1 MKPRQEGG
9 RRHHG
14 IAVAIRRFRHTI
26 SRTVIPAIRRTAAAW
41 LWMTLTMCIIASSC
55 GSPRRYTIGV
65 AQCSEDSWRAKL
77 NEELRTATY
86 LYDNVD
92 IRVVSADDND
102 TVQRAQIDRFVDDG
116 VDLLIVSPNSMSSIS
131 EAVDRAYDSGIP
143 VILLDR
149 KTGSGKYT
157 AFIGA
162 DNVEIGRSIGEF
174 VATRLEGRGTVV
186 EIQGL
191 DGSSPAVERH
201 RGFTD
206 VLGRYPDISIIA
218 SPSGN
223 WLQESGNEAMD
234 AVMRK
239 DTDRQI
245 DCVFGHNDR
254 MAVGAYETMKG
265 YGADVGGMLF
275 AGVDAL
281 PGADGGIAR
290 VQDGTLTVS
299 CIYPTGG
306 DKVMELAM
314 NILEG
319 RPYNKEN
326 TLRAALVTR
335 DNAGV
340 MLMQTEEMA
349 RQNEYLDTLHGK
361 IDTYLAQYNHQKVYL
376 LLSVI
381 IVILLIIFFIMA
393 YRAMLMRRRMAEEA
407 ANAKLVFFT
416 NMSHEFRTPLTLIA
430 DPVEQMLGDDNLT
443 PRQRDR
449 LEIVGRNARVLL
461 RLIGEI
467 LDFRKLQNGKMELM
481 VTRFRL
487 SEQARMWTD
496 CFRPVA
502 ESKGIELCCRT
513 ADGIEV
519 VTDMYKVERIC
530 YNLLSNAI
538 KHTRRGGTV
547 TLTVTSDDSLGM
559 VALSVSDTGEGI
571 PRDKQQNIFDRF
583 FMVNGSA
590 ADGTGIGLAL
600 VKAFAEMM
608 GGRVTVESEPGH
620 GATFTVLLPAEIE
633 EEKGEKDRSEER
645 NENNESDCKNGN
657 DGRYG
662 STDMPPSGSAP
673 ADPQAQSSDPQA
685 QSSAPAESSDNRPQ
699 ILIVDDSDDIRT
711 YISSLLS
718 DRYAIISAADGHE
731 GLHMAVERVPDLI
744 VSDVMMPVMDGL
756 EMCRRVKGETATSH
770 IPVLMLTARTLE
782 EQRAEG
788 YDCGADAYI
797 TKPFSGKVLLSRV
810 ENLLESRRRLRELF
824 AGAYGRHGNAESN
837 RSNWNDE
844 SNEKNRTADSNDI
857 FDNPPAD
864 GCCSCAAPALNAA
877 DSRFMTRLRDFIAA
891 NISDSDLNVETISA
905 EMSLSRVQLYR
916 KVKAM
921 TGATPVELI
930 RLTRLRRAEELLR
943 EGSKTVSEVAY
954 EVGFSSPSYF
964 IKCYKDHFGHTP
976 NGRQAIK

>member
-1 MKPRQEGG
+1 MKPRPEGG
-9 RRHHG
+9 RWRHG
-14 IAVAIRRFRHTI
+14 MAVAGQLFGHIM
-26 SRTVIPAIRRTAAAW
+26 SRTAAAG
-41 LWMTLTMCIIASSC
+41 LWMMFTMCLIVSSC

-102 TVQRAQIDRFVDDG
+102 TVQRAQIDSFIDDG
-116 VDLLIVSPNSMSSIS
+116 VDLLIVSPNSMTSIS

-149 KTGSGKYT
+149 KTDSGKYT

-174 VATRLEGRGTVV
+174 VATRLGGRGTVV

-206 VLGRYPDISIIA
+206 VLSRYPDIHIIA

-223 WLQESGNEAMD
+223 WLQESGSEAMD

-239 DTDRQI
+239 DTDCQI

-265 YGADVGGMLF
+265 YGADVDGMLF

-281 PGADGGIAR
+281 PSADGGIAR

-340 MLMQTEEMA
+340 MLMQAEEMA
-349 RQNEYLDTLHGK
+349 RQNEYLDTLHAK

-376 LLSVI
+376 LLFVI

-449 LEIVGRNARVLL
+449 LEIVSRNARVLL

-487 SEQARMWTD
+487 SEQARVWAD

-547 TLTVTSDDSLGM
+547 TLTVTADDSLGM

-633 EEKGEKDRSEER
+633 EKKGEKDRRDGS
-645 NENNESDCKNGN
+645 NESDGKNGKDEK
-657 DGRYG
+657 DGN
-662 STDMPPSGSAP
+662 TDMPPSDSDSAAT
-673 ADPQAQSSDPQA
+673 ADPQSLSSTT
-685 QSSAPAESSDNRPQ
+685 AESSDNRPQ
-699 ILIVDDSDDIRT
+699 ILVVDDSDDIRT

-718 DRYAIISAADGHE
+718 DRYAIISAADGSE
-731 GLHMAVERVPDLI
+731 GLRIAVERVPDLI

-797 TKPFSGKVLLSRV
+797 TKPFSGKVLISRV

-824 AGAYGRHGNAESN
+824 AGVYGRKGKDGKNGSD
-837 RSNWNDE
+837 RNDE
-844 SNEKNRTADSNDI
+844 KNGSNENIETVGNNDI

-864 GCCSCAAPALNAA
+864 GCCSGATPALNAA

-930 RLTRLRRAEELLR
+930 RLTRLSRAEELLH
-943 EGSKTVSEVAY
+943 EGDKTVSEVAY

-964 IKCYKDHFGHTP
+964 IKCYKEHFGHTP
-976 NGRQAIK
+976 NDR

>member
-9 RRHHG
+9 RRHRG
-14 IAVAIRRFRHTI
+14 MAVAIRRFGHAMDQMI
-26 SRTVIPAIRRTAAAW
+26 IPAMRRTAAAW
-41 LWMTLTMCIIASSC
+41 LWMTLAMCLIASSC

-102 TVQRAQIDRFVDDG
+102 TVQRAQIDRFVDEG

-174 VATRLEGRGTVV
+174 VATRLGGRGTVV

-206 VLGRYPDISIIA
+206 ALGRYPDIHVVA

-223 WLQESGNEAMD
+223 WLQKSGSEAMD
-234 AVMRK
+234 AVMRQ

-265 YGADVGGMLF
+265 RGADVGGMLF

-407 ANAKLVFFT
+407 ANTKLVFFT

-449 LEIVGRNARVLL
+449 LEIVSRNARVLL

-467 LDFRKLQNGKMELM
+467 LDFRKLQNGKMKLM

-487 SEQARMWTD
+487 SEQARVWTD

-633 EEKGEKDRSEER
+633 EKKEKNDGRDES
-645 NENNESDCKNGN
+645 NEKNGN
-657 DGRYG
+657 DGKKG
-662 STDMPPSGSAP
+662 NDESDSGAATPSSGSAP
-673 ADPQAQSSDPQA
+673 AATADPQALT
-685 QSSAPAESSDNRPQ
+685 SATAESSDNRPQ

-718 DRYAIISAADGHE
+718 DRYAIISAADGSE
-731 GLHMAVERVPDLI
+731 GLRMAIENVPDLI
-744 VSDVMMPVMDGL
+744 VSDVMMPVMDRL

-797 TKPFSGKVLLSRV
+797 TKPFSGKVLISRV
-810 ENLLESRRRLRELF
+810 ENLLESRRRLRKLF
-824 AGAYGRHGNAESN
+824 AGVYGRKGN
-837 RSNWNDE
+837 D
-844 SNEKNRTADSNDI
+844 EKNRRHENNGSNENNGTADSNDI

-864 GCCSCAAPALNAA
+864 GCCSGAAPALNAA
-877 DSRFMTRLRDFIAA
+877 DSRFMTRLSDFIAA

-930 RLTRLRRAEELLR
+930 RLTRLSRAEELLH
-943 EGSKTVSEVAY
+943 EGGKTVSEVAY

-976 NGRQAIK
+976 NGRQATK

>member
-1 MKPRQEGG
+1 MKPRPEE
-9 RRHHG
+9 RRRLRG
-14 IAVAIRRFRHTI
+14 M
-26 SRTVIPAIRRTAAAW
+26 AAAA
-41 LWMTLTMCIIASSC
+41 LWMMLTMCLIAASC
-55 GSPRRYTIGV
+55 GSPHRYTIGV

-86 LYDNVD
+86 LYGNVD

-102 TVQRAQIDRFVDDG
+102 TLQRAQIDRFIDEG
-116 VDLLIVSPNSMSSIS
+116 VDLLIVSPNQMNSIS

-174 VATRLEGRGTVV
+174 VATRLGGRGTVV

-191 DGSSPAVERH
+191 EGSSPAVERH

-206 VLGRYPDISIIA
+206 VLGRYPDIHIIA

-223 WLQESGNEAMD
+223 WLQDSGDEVMD
-234 AVMRK
+234 MVMRQ

-290 VQDGTLTVS
+290 VHDGTLTVS

-340 MLMQTEEMA
+340 MLMQAEEMA

-376 LLSVI
+376 LLSII
-381 IVILLIIFFIMA
+381 IVILLIFFFTMA

-430 DPVEQMLGDDNLT
+430 DPVEQMLDDDNLT
-443 PRQRDR
+443 PRQRGR
-449 LEIVGRNARVLL
+449 LEIVSRNARVLL

-467 LDFRKLQNGKMELM
+467 LDFRKLQNGKMTLM
-481 VTRFRL
+481 ATRFRL
-487 SEQARMWTD
+487 SEQARVWTD
-496 CFRPVA
+496 SFRPVA

-530 YNLLSNAI
+530 YNLLGNAI

-547 TLTVTSDDSLGM
+547 TLTVTAADTRGM

-583 FMVNGSA
+583 FMVNSSA

-633 EEKGEKDRSEER
+633 AG
-645 NENNESDCKNGN
+645 ESDGRNGSDGSDERDGSDGSDGN
-657 DGRYG
+657 DGNDG
-662 STDMPPSGSAP
+662 GA
-673 ADPQAQSSDPQA
+673 APQAQT
-685 QSSAPAESSDNRPQ
+685 SAPAESSDNRPQ
-699 ILIVDDSDDIRT
+699 VLVVDDSDDIRT
-711 YISSLLS
+711 YISSLLG
-718 DRYAIISAADGHE
+718 DRYAVISAADGSE
-731 GLHMAVERVPDLI
+731 GLRMAVERVPDLI

-756 EMCRRVKGETATSH
+756 EMCRRVKSETATSH

-797 TKPFSGKVLLSRV
+797 TKPFSGKVLVSRV

-824 AGAYGRHGNAESN
+824 AGIYGSDGKNGNDGRNGSYGKN
-837 RSNWNDE
+837 GNDGSDE
-844 SNEKNRTADSNDI
+844 SNYI

-864 GCCSCAAPALNAA
+864 GCCSGAAPVANAA

-891 NISDSDLNVETISA
+891 NIADSDLNVETISA
-905 EMSLSRVQLYR
+905 EMGLSRVQLYR

-930 RLTRLRRAEELLR
+930 RLTRLRRAEELLL
-943 EGSKTVSEVAY
+943 EGGKTVSEVAY
-954 EVGFSSPSYF
+954 GVGFSSPSYF

-976 NGRQAIK
+976 NDR

>member
-1 MKPRQEGG
+1 MKPRPEGG
-9 RRHHG
+9 RRRHG
-14 IAVAIRRFRHTI
+14 MAAAGQLFGHIM
-26 SRTVIPAIRRTAAAW
+26 SRIFMSTIRRTTAAG
-41 LWMTLTMCIIASSC
+41 LWTIFTMCLIASSC

-102 TVQRAQIDRFVDDG
+102 TVQRAQIDRFIDDG
-116 VDLLIVSPNSMSSIS
+116 VDLLIVSPNQMNSIS

-174 VATRLEGRGTVV
+174 VATRLGGRGTVV

-206 VLGRYPDISIIA
+206 ALGRYPDIHIIA

-223 WLQESGNEAMD
+223 WLQESGSEAMD

-254 MAVGAYETMKG
+254 MAVGAYETMKS
-265 YGADVGGMLF
+265 YGADIGGMLF

-340 MLMQTEEMA
+340 MLMQAEEMA

-376 LLSVI
+376 LLFVI
-381 IVILLIIFFIMA
+381 IVILLIIFFIMV
-393 YRAMLMRRRMAEEA
+393 YRAMLMRRRMTEEA

-443 PRQRDR
+443 QRQRGR
-449 LEIVGRNARVLL
+449 LEIVSRNARVLL

-487 SEQARMWTD
+487 SEQARVWTD
-496 CFRPVA
+496 SFRPVA

-547 TLTVTSDDSLGM
+547 TLTVTSDDSLDM

-633 EEKGEKDRSEER
+633 EKKEKNDGRDES
-645 NENNESDCKNGN
+645 NEKNGN
-657 DGRYG
+657 DGKKG
-662 STDMPPSGSAP
+662 NDESDSGAATPSSGSAP
-673 ADPQAQSSDPQA
+673 AATADPQALT
-685 QSSAPAESSDNRPQ
+685 SATAESSDNRPQ
-699 ILIVDDSDDIRT
+699 LLIVDDSDDIRT

-718 DRYAIISAADGHE
+718 DRYAIISAADGSE
-731 GLHMAVERVPDLI
+731 GLRMAVERVPDLI

-756 EMCRRVKGETATSH
+756 EMCRRVKSETATSH

-797 TKPFSGKVLLSRV
+797 TKPFSGKVLISRV

-824 AGAYGRHGNAESN
+824 AGVYGRKGN
-837 RSNWNDE
+837 D
-844 SNEKNRTADSNDI
+844 EKNRRHENNGSNENNGTADSNDI

-864 GCCSCAAPALNAA
+864 GCCSGAAPALNAA

>member
-1 MKPRQEGG
+1 MKPRPEGG
-9 RRHHG
+9 RRRHG
-14 IAVAIRRFRHTI
+14 MTVAGQLFGHIMRRIFI
-26 SRTVIPAIRRTAAAW
+26 STMRRTAAAG
-41 LWMTLTMCIIASSC
+41 LWTIFTMCLIVSSC

-102 TVQRAQIDRFVDDG
+102 TVQRAQIDSFIDEG
-116 VDLLIVSPNSMSSIS
+116 VDLLIVSPNSMTSIS

-174 VATRLEGRGTVV
+174 VATQLDGRGTVV

-206 VLGRYPDISIIA
+206 ALGRYPDIHIIA

-265 YGADVGGMLF
+265 YGADVDGMLF

-290 VQDGTLTVS
+290 VHDGTLTVS

-314 NILEG
+314 NILED

-340 MLMQTEEMA
+340 MLMQAEEMA

-376 LLSVI
+376 LLFVI
-381 IVILLIIFFIMA
+381 IVILLIIFFIMV
-393 YRAMLMRRRMAEEA
+393 YRAMLMRRRMTEEA

-449 LEIVGRNARVLL
+449 LEIVSRNARVLL

-487 SEQARMWTD
+487 SEQARVWTD
-496 CFRPVA
+496 SFRPVA

-583 FMVNGSA
+583 FMVSGSA

-620 GATFTVLLPAEIE
+620 GTTFTVLLPAEIE
-633 EEKGEKDRSEER
+633 EKKGEKDRSGKR
-645 NENNESDCKNGN
+645 NENNESDGKNGN
-657 DGRYG
+657 DESDSGA
-662 STDMPPSGSAP
+662 TTPPSGSDSDSDSATT
-673 ADPQAQSSDPQA
+673 ADPQAQT
-685 QSSAPAESSDNRPQ
+685 SATAESSDNRPQ

-718 DRYAIISAADGHE
+718 DRYSIISAADGSE
-731 GLHMAVERVPDLI
+731 GLRIAVERVPDLI

-797 TKPFSGKVLLSRV
+797 TKPFSGKVLISRV

-824 AGAYGRHGNAESN
+824 AGVYGRKGKDGKNGSDRNDE
-837 RSNWNDE
+837 NDE
-844 SNEKNRTADSNDI
+844 SNGNIGTAGSNDI

-864 GCCSCAAPALNAA
+864 GCCSGAAPALNAA

-905 EMSLSRVQLYR
+905 EMNLSRVQLYR

-930 RLTRLRRAEELLR
+930 RLSRLSRAEELLS
-943 EGSKTVSEVAY
+943 EGGKTVSEVAY

-964 IKCYKDHFGHTP
+964 IKCYKDQFGHTP
-976 NGRQAIK
+976 NDR

>member
-1 MKPRQEGG
+1 MKPRPKGG
-9 RRHHG
+9 RRRHG
-14 IAVAIRRFRHTI
+14 M
-26 SRTVIPAIRRTAAAW
+26 AAAG
-41 LWMTLTMCIIASSC
+41 LWTIFTMCLIVSSC

-102 TVQRAQIDRFVDDG
+102 TVQRAQIDRFIDDG
-116 VDLLIVSPNSMSSIS
+116 VDLLIVSPNQMNSIS

-174 VATRLEGRGTVV
+174 VATRLGGRGTVV

-206 VLGRYPDISIIA
+206 VLGRYPDIHIIA

-223 WLQESGNEAMD
+223 WLQESGCEAMD

-254 MAVGAYETMKG
+254 MAVGAYETMKS
-265 YGADVGGMLF
+265 YGADIGGMLF

-340 MLMQTEEMA
+340 MLMQAEEMA

-376 LLSVI
+376 LLSII

-487 SEQARMWTD
+487 SEQARVWTD

-633 EEKGEKDRSEER
+633 EKKEKNDGRDES
-645 NENNESDCKNGN
+645 NEKNGN
-657 DGRYG
+657 DKSDSGAATP
-662 STDMPPSGSAP
+662 SSGSAP
-673 ADPQAQSSDPQA
+673 AATADPQALT
-685 QSSAPAESSDNRPQ
+685 SATAESSDNRPQ

-718 DRYAIISAADGHE
+718 DRYAIISAADGSE
-731 GLHMAVERVPDLI
+731 GLRMAIENVPDLI

-756 EMCRRVKGETATSH
+756 EMCRHVKGETATSH

-797 TKPFSGKVLLSRV
+797 TKPFSGKVLISRV
-810 ENLLESRRRLRELF
+810 ENLLESRRRLRKLF
-824 AGAYGRHGNAESN
+824 AGVYGRKGN
-837 RSNWNDE
+837 D
-844 SNEKNRTADSNDI
+844 EKNRRHENNGSNENNGTADSNDI

-864 GCCSCAAPALNAA
+864 GCCSGAAPALNAA

-930 RLTRLRRAEELLR
+930 RLTRLSRAEELLR

-976 NGRQAIK
+976 NGRQATK

>member
-9 RRHHG
+9 RRRHG
-14 IAVAIRRFRHTI
+14 MAVAGQLFGHIM
-26 SRTVIPAIRRTAAAW
+26 SRTAAAG
-41 LWMTLTMCIIASSC
+41 LWMMFTMCLIVSSC

-102 TVQRAQIDRFVDDG
+102 TVQRAQIDSFIDDG
-116 VDLLIVSPNSMSSIS
+116 VDLLIVSPNSMTSIS

-149 KTGSGKYT
+149 KTDSGKYT

-174 VATRLEGRGTVV
+174 VATRLGGRGTVV

-206 VLGRYPDISIIA
+206 VLSRYPDIHIIA

-223 WLQESGNEAMD
+223 WLQDSGSETMD

-265 YGADVGGMLF
+265 YGADVDGTLF

-340 MLMQTEEMA
+340 MLMQAEEMA
-349 RQNEYLDTLHGK
+349 RQNEYLDTLHAK

-449 LEIVGRNARVLL
+449 LEIVSRNARVLL

-487 SEQARMWTD
+487 SEQARVWAD

-583 FMVNGSA
+583 FMVNSSA

-633 EEKGEKDRSEER
+633 DKKGENDRRYGS
-645 NENNESDCKNGN
+645 NESDGKNEKDGN
-657 DGRYG
+657 DGSDG
-662 STDMPPSGSAP
+662 DSATPSSGSDSAAT
-673 ADPQAQSSDPQA
+673 ADPQSLTSTT
-685 QSSAPAESSDNRPQ
+685 AESSDNRP
-699 ILIVDDSDDIRT
+699 LVLVVDDSDDIRT

-718 DRYAIISAADGHE
+718 DRYAIISAADGSE
-731 GLHMAVERVPDLI
+731 GLRMAVERVPDLI

-797 TKPFSGKVLLSRV
+797 TKPFSGKVLISRV

-824 AGAYGRHGNAESN
+824 AGVY
-837 RSNWNDE
+837 NDE
-844 SNEKNRTADSNDI
+844 KNRRHENNGSNEKNRIADSNDI

-864 GCCSCAAPALNAA
+864 GCCSGAAPTLNAA

-930 RLTRLRRAEELLR
+930 RLSRLSRAEELLR
-943 EGSKTVSEVAY
+943 EGGKTVSEVAY

-964 IKCYKDHFGHTP
+964 IKCYKEHFGHTP
-976 NGRQAIK
+976 NDR

>member
-1 MKPRQEGG
+1 MKPRPEGG
-9 RRHHG
+9 RRRHG
-14 IAVAIRRFRHTI
+14 MTVAGLWTI
-26 SRTVIPAIRRTAAAW
+26 F
-41 LWMTLTMCIIASSC
+41 TMCLIVSSC

-102 TVQRAQIDRFVDDG
+102 TVQRAQIDSFIDEG
-116 VDLLIVSPNSMSSIS
+116 VDLLIVSPNSMTSIS

-174 VATRLEGRGTVV
+174 VATQLDGRGTVV

-191 DGSSPAVERH
+191 EGSSPAMERH

-206 VLGRYPDISIIA
+206 ALRRYPDIHVIA

-223 WLQESGNEAMD
+223 WLQDSGSEAMD

-340 MLMQTEEMA
+340 MLMQAEEMA

-376 LLSVI
+376 LLSII
-381 IVILLIIFFIMA
+381 IVILLIIFFIMV

-449 LEIVGRNARVLL
+449 LEIVSRNARVLL

-487 SEQARMWTD
+487 SEQARVWTD

-538 KHTRRGGTV
+538 KHTSRGGTV
-547 TLTVTSDDSLGM
+547 TLTVTSDDSLDM

-590 ADGTGIGLAL
+590 TDGTGIGLAL

-633 EEKGEKDRSEER
+633 EKKEKNDGRD
-645 NENNESDCKNGN
+645 ESNGKNGN
-657 DGRYG
+657 DGKKG
-662 STDMPPSGSAP
+662 NDESDSGAATPSSGSAP
-673 ADPQAQSSDPQA
+673 AATADPQALT
-685 QSSAPAESSDNRPQ
+685 SATAESSDNRPQ

-718 DRYAIISAADGHE
+718 DRYAIISAADGSE
-731 GLHMAVERVPDLI
+731 GLRMAVERVPDLI

-797 TKPFSGKVLLSRV
+797 TKPFSGKVLISRV

-824 AGAYGRHGNAESN
+824 AGVYGRKGN
-837 RSNWNDE
+837 D
-844 SNEKNRTADSNDI
+844 EKNRRHENNGSNENNGTADSNDI

-864 GCCSCAAPALNAA
+864 GCCSGAAPALNAA

-930 RLTRLRRAEELLR
+930 RLSRLSRAEELLS
-943 EGSKTVSEVAY
+943 EGGYTVSEVAY

>member
-1 MKPRQEGG
+1 MKPRPEGG
-9 RRHHG
+9 RRRHG
-14 IAVAIRRFRHTI
+14 M
-26 SRTVIPAIRRTAAAW
+26 AAAGQLFGHIMSLIFMSTMRRMAAAG
-41 LWMTLTMCIIASSC
+41 LWTIFTMCLIASSC
-55 GSPRRYTIGV
+55 GSPRRYIIGV

-102 TVQRAQIDRFVDDG
+102 TVQRAQIDRFIDDG
-116 VDLLIVSPNSMSSIS
+116 VDLLIVSPNSMTSIS

-174 VATRLEGRGTVV
+174 VATQLDGRGTVV

-201 RGFTD
+201 CGFTD
-206 VLGRYPDISIIA
+206 VLSRYPDIHIIA

-340 MLMQTEEMA
+340 MLMQAEEMA

-381 IVILLIIFFIMA
+381 IVILLIIFFIMV

-443 PRQRDR
+443 QRQRGR
-449 LEIVGRNARVLL
+449 LEIVSRNARVLL

-467 LDFRKLQNGKMELM
+467 LDFRKLQNGKLELM

-487 SEQARMWTD
+487 SEQARVWTD

-583 FMVNGSA
+583 FMVNSSA

-633 EEKGEKDRSEER
+633 EKKEKNDGRDES
-645 NENNESDCKNGN
+645 NEKNGN
-657 DGRYG
+657 DGKNG
-662 STDMPPSGSAP
+662 NDESDSGAATPSSGSAP
-673 ADPQAQSSDPQA
+673 AATADPQSLT
-685 QSSAPAESSDNRPQ
+685 SAPDGSSDNRPQ
-699 ILIVDDSDDIRT
+699 ILVVDDSDDIRT

-718 DRYAIISAADGHE
+718 DRYSIVSAADGSE
-731 GLHMAVERVPDLI
+731 GLRIAVERVPDLI

-797 TKPFSGKVLLSRV
+797 TKPFSGKVLISRV

-824 AGAYGRHGNAESN
+824 AGVYGRKGKDGKNGSD
-837 RSNWNDE
+837 RNDE
-844 SNEKNRTADSNDI
+844 SNGNIETADSNDI

-864 GCCSCAAPALNAA
+864 GCCSGAAPALNAA

-905 EMSLSRVQLYR
+905 EMNLSRVQLYR

-930 RLTRLRRAEELLR
+930 RLSRLHRAEELLR
-943 EGSKTVSEVAY
+943 ESGKTVSEVAY

-964 IKCYKDHFGHTP
+964 IKCYKEHFGHTP
-976 NGRQAIK
+976 NDR

>member
-1 MKPRQEGG
+1 MKPRPEGG
-9 RRHHG
+9 RRRHG
-14 IAVAIRRFRHTI
+14 MTVAGQLFGHIMRRM
-26 SRTVIPAIRRTAAAW
+26 AAAG
-41 LWMTLTMCIIASSC
+41 LWTIFTMCLIVSSC

-102 TVQRAQIDRFVDDG
+102 TVQRAQIDSFIDEG
-116 VDLLIVSPNSMSSIS
+116 VDLLIVSPNSMTSIS

-174 VATRLEGRGTVV
+174 VATQLDGRGIVV

-206 VLGRYPDISIIA
+206 ALGRYPDIHIIA

-223 WLQESGNEAMD
+223 WLQDSGSEAMD

-290 VQDGTLTVS
+290 VHDGTLTVS

-314 NILEG
+314 NILED

-340 MLMQTEEMA
+340 MLMQAEEMA
-349 RQNEYLDTLHGK
+349 RQNEYLDTLHAK

-376 LLSVI
+376 LLSII
-381 IVILLIIFFIMA
+381 IVILLIIFFIMV

-449 LEIVGRNARVLL
+449 LEIVSRNARVLL

-487 SEQARMWTD
+487 SEQARVWTD

-547 TLTVTSDDSLGM
+547 TLTLTSDDSLGM

-583 FMVNGSA
+583 FMVNSSA

-633 EEKGEKDRSEER
+633 EKKEKNDGRDES
-645 NENNESDCKNGN
+645 NEKNGN
-657 DGRYG
+657 DGKNG
-662 STDMPPSGSAP
+662 NDESDSGAATPSSGSAP
-673 ADPQAQSSDPQA
+673 AATADPQALT
-685 QSSAPAESSDNRPQ
+685 SATAESSDNRPQ

-718 DRYAIISAADGHE
+718 DRYSIVSAADGSE
-731 GLHMAVERVPDLI
+731 GLRIAVERVPDLI

-797 TKPFSGKVLLSRV
+797 TKPFSGKVLISRV

-824 AGAYGRHGNAESN
+824 AGVYGRKGKDGKNGSD
-837 RSNWNDE
+837 RNDE
-844 SNEKNRTADSNDI
+844 SNGNIGTADSNDI

-864 GCCSCAAPALNAA
+864 GCCSGAAPALNAA

-905 EMSLSRVQLYR
+905 EMNLSRVQLYR

-930 RLTRLRRAEELLR
+930 RLSRLHRAEELLR
-943 EGSKTVSEVAY
+943 ESGKTVSEVAY

-976 NGRQAIK
+976 NDR

>member
-1 MKPRQEGG
+1 MKPRPEVRR
-9 RRHHG
+9 RRHRM
-14 IAVAIRRFRHTI
+14 AVAGLLMML
-26 SRTVIPAIRRTAAAW
+26 AIC
-41 LWMTLTMCIIASSC
+41 LIVSSC

-102 TVQRAQIDRFVDDG
+102 TVQQAQIDRFINEG
-116 VDLLIVSPNSMSSIS
+116 VDLLIVSPNQMNSIS

-174 VATRLEGRGTVV
+174 VATQLDGRGTVV

-191 DGSSPAVERH
+191 DGSSPAMERH

-206 VLGRYPDISIIA
+206 VLGRYPDIHIIA

-223 WLQESGNEAMD
+223 WLQDSGSEAMD

-239 DTDRQI
+239 DTDLQI

-254 MAVGAYETMKG
+254 MAAGAYETMKS

-290 VQDGTLTVS
+290 VHNGTLTVS
-299 CIYPTGG
+299 CIYPTSG

-340 MLMQTEEMA
+340 MLMQAEEIA

-376 LLSVI
+376 LLFVI
-381 IVILLIIFFIMA
+381 IIILLIIFFIMV

-443 PRQRDR
+443 PRQRGR
-449 LEIVGRNARVLL
+449 LEIVSRNANVLL

-487 SEQARMWTD
+487 SEQARVWTD

-519 VTDMYKVERIC
+519 ATDMYKVERIC

-538 KHTRRGGTV
+538 KHTSRGGTV
-547 TLTVTSDDSLGM
+547 TLTVTADDTGGM

-583 FMVNGSA
+583 FMVNSGA

-633 EEKGEKDRSEER
+633 EKKGEERKENDGKNVDNER
-645 NENNESDCKNGN
+645 NESDGKKGN
-657 DGRYG
+657 DVNNG
-662 STDMPPSGSAP
+662 SNGDADTPTSGSAP
-673 ADPQAQSSDPQA
+673 AATADPQAQT
-685 QSSAPAESSDNRPQ
+685 SAPAVASDNRPQ
-699 ILIVDDSDDIRT
+699 VLIVDDSDDIRT

-718 DRYAIISAADGHE
+718 DRYAITSAADGSE
-731 GLHMAVERVPDLI
+731 GLRMAMENVPDLI

-797 TKPFSGKVLLSRV
+797 TKPFSGKVLISRV
-810 ENLLESRRRLRELF
+810 ENLLESRRRLRKLF
-824 AGAYGRHGNAESN
+824 SGVYGRHGNDEN
-837 RSNWNDE
+837 NGNEWNDE
-844 SNEKNRTADSNDI
+844 SNEKNRTAGSNDI

-864 GCCSCAAPALNAA
+864 GCCSGAAPALNAA
-877 DSRFMTRLRDFIAA
+877 DSRFMTRLLGFIAA

-905 EMSLSRVQLYR
+905 EMNLSRVQLYR

-921 TGATPVELI
+921 TGATPVELVRQS
-930 RLTRLRRAEELLR
+930 RLSRAEELLL
-943 EGSKTVSEVAY
+943 EGGKTVSEVAY

-976 NGRQAIK
+976 NDR

>member
-1 MKPRQEGG
+1 MKPRPEGG
-9 RRHHG
+9 RWRHG
-14 IAVAIRRFRHTI
+14 MAVAGQLFGHIM
-26 SRTVIPAIRRTAAAW
+26 SRTAAAG
-41 LWMTLTMCIIASSC
+41 LWMMFTMCLIVSSC

-102 TVQRAQIDRFVDDG
+102 TVQRAQIDSFIDDG
-116 VDLLIVSPNSMSSIS
+116 VDLLIVSPNSMTSIS

-149 KTGSGKYT
+149 KTDSGKYT

-174 VATRLEGRGTVV
+174 VATRLGGRGTVV

-206 VLGRYPDISIIA
+206 VLSRYPDIHIIA

-223 WLQESGNEAMD
+223 WLQESGSEAMD

-239 DTDRQI
+239 DTDCQI

-265 YGADVGGMLF
+265 YGADVDGMLF

-281 PGADGGIAR
+281 PSADGGIAR

-340 MLMQTEEMA
+340 MLMQAEEMA
-349 RQNEYLDTLHGK
+349 RQNEYLDTLHAK

-376 LLSVI
+376 LLFVI

-449 LEIVGRNARVLL
+449 LEIVSRNARVLL

-487 SEQARMWTD
+487 SEQARVWAD

-547 TLTVTSDDSLGM
+547 TLTVTADDSLGM

-583 FMVNGSA
+583 FMVNSRA

-633 EEKGEKDRSEER
+633 DKKGENDRRDGS
-645 NENNESDCKNGN
+645 NESDGK
-657 DGRYG
+657 DGKDEKDG
-662 STDMPPSGSAP
+662 SDGGAATPPSGSDSATTD
-673 ADPQAQSSDPQA
+673 DPQTLT
-685 QSSAPAESSDNRPQ
+685 SATDGSSDNQPQ
-699 ILIVDDSDDIRT
+699 VLVVDDSDDIRT

-718 DRYAIISAADGHE
+718 DKYAIISAADGSE
-731 GLHMAVERVPDLI
+731 GLRMAIDNVPDLI

-797 TKPFSGKVLLSRV
+797 TKPFSGKVLISRV
-810 ENLLESRRRLRELF
+810 ENLLESRRRLRKLF
-824 AGAYGRHGNAESN
+824 AGVYGRKGNDEKNGSYG
-837 RSNWNDE
+837 NDE
-844 SNEKNRTADSNDI
+844 SNGNNGTADSNDI

-864 GCCSCAAPALNAA
+864 GCCSGAAPTLNAA

-930 RLTRLRRAEELLR
+930 RLSRLRRAEELLR
-943 EGSKTVSEVAY
+943 EGGKTVSEVAY

-964 IKCYKDHFGHTP
+964 IKCYKEHFGHTP
-976 NGRQAIK
+976 NDR

>member
-1 MKPRQEGG
+1 MKPRPEERC
-9 RRHHG
+9 RRRG
-14 IAVAIRRFRHTI
+14 M
-26 SRTVIPAIRRTAAAW
+26 TAAGQLFGHIMHQMTAAG
-41 LWMTLTMCIIASSC
+41 LWMMLAMCLIAASC
-55 GSPRRYTIGV
+55 GSPHRYTIGV

-86 LYDNVD
+86 LYGNVD

-102 TVQRAQIDRFVDDG
+102 TLQRAQIDRFIDDG
-116 VDLLIVSPNSMSSIS
+116 VDLLIVSPNQMNSIS

-174 VATRLEGRGTVV
+174 VATRLGGRGTVV

-191 DGSSPAVERH
+191 EGSSPAVERH

-206 VLGRYPDISIIA
+206 VLGRYPDIHIIA

-223 WLQESGNEAMD
+223 WLQDSGDEAMD
-234 AVMRK
+234 EVMRQ

-254 MAVGAYETMKG
+254 MAVGAYEIMKG

-290 VQDGTLTVS
+290 VHDGTLTVS

-340 MLMQTEEMA
+340 MLMQAEEMA

-376 LLSVI
+376 LLSII
-381 IVILLIIFFIMA
+381 IVILLIFFFIMA

-430 DPVEQMLGDDNLT
+430 DPVEQMLDDDNLT
-443 PRQRDR
+443 PRQRGR
-449 LEIVGRNARVLL
+449 LEIVSRNARVLL

-467 LDFRKLQNGKMELM
+467 LDFRKLQNGKMTLM
-481 VTRFRL
+481 ATRFRL
-487 SEQARMWTD
+487 SEQARVWTD
-496 CFRPVA
+496 SFRPVA

-519 VTDMYKVERIC
+519 LTDMYKVERIC
-530 YNLLSNAI
+530 YNLLGNAI

-547 TLTVTSDDSLGM
+547 TLTVTAADTRGM

-583 FMVNGSA
+583 FMVNSSA

-633 EEKGEKDRSEER
+633 AGERDGRNGRNGSDER
-645 NENNESDCKNGN
+645 DGKNGRDGN
-657 DGRYG
+657 DGKNG
-662 STDMPPSGSAP
+662 SCGSA
-673 ADPQAQSSDPQA
+673 AAAAPQA
-685 QSSAPAESSDNRPQ
+685 QSSATAESSDNRPQ
-699 ILIVDDSDDIRT
+699 VLVVDDSDDIRT
-711 YISSLLS
+711 YISSLLGN
-718 DRYAIISAADGHE
+718 RYAIISAADGSE
-731 GLHMAVERVPDLI
+731 GLRMAVERVPDLI

-797 TKPFSGKVLLSRV
+797 TKPFSGKVLVSRV

-824 AGAYGRHGNAESN
+824 AGIYGSDGSDGRNGSDGKNGDDGSDGN
-837 RSNWNDE
+837 DG
-844 SNEKNRTADSNDI
+844 SNDI

-864 GCCSCAAPALNAA
+864 GCCSGAAPVANAA
-877 DSRFMTRLRDFIAA
+877 DSRFITRLHDFIAA
-891 NISDSDLNVETISA
+891 NIADSDLNVETISA
-905 EMSLSRVQLYR
+905 EMGLSRVQLYR

-921 TGATPVELI
+921 TGATPVELV
-930 RLTRLRRAEELLR
+930 RLTRLRRAEELLL
-943 EGSKTVSEVAY
+943 EGGRTVSEVAY
-954 EVGFSSPSYF
+954 GVGFSSPSYF

-976 NGRQAIK
+976 NDR

>member
-1 MKPRQEGG
+1 MKPRPEGG
-9 RRHHG
+9 RRRHG
-14 IAVAIRRFRHTI
+14 M
-26 SRTVIPAIRRTAAAW
+26 AAAG
-41 LWMTLTMCIIASSC
+41 LWTIFTMCLIVSSC

-102 TVQRAQIDRFVDDG
+102 TVQRAQIDRFIDDG
-116 VDLLIVSPNSMSSIS
+116 VDLLIVSPNQMNSIS

-174 VATRLEGRGTVV
+174 VATRLGGRGTVV

-206 VLGRYPDISIIA
+206 ALGRYPDIHIVA

-223 WLQESGNEAMD
+223 WLQDSGSEVMD

-340 MLMQTEEMA
+340 MLMQAEDMA
-349 RQNEYLDTLHGK
+349 RQNEYLDTLHAK

-467 LDFRKLQNGKMELM
+467 LDFRKLQNGKMKLM
-481 VTRFRL
+481 ITRFRL
-487 SEQARMWTD
+487 SEQARVWTD

-633 EEKGEKDRSEER
+633 EKKEKKNDGRDESNEKNGYDG
-645 NENNESDCKNGN
+645 KNGN
-657 DGRYG
+657 DESDSGA
-662 STDMPPSGSAP
+662 TTPPSGSDSDSDSAAT
-673 ADPQAQSSDPQA
+673 ADPQVLSSTT
-685 QSSAPAESSDNRPQ
+685 AESSDNRP
-699 ILIVDDSDDIRT
+699 LVLVVDDSDDIRT

-718 DRYAIISAADGHE
+718 DRYAIISAADGSE
-731 GLHMAVERVPDLI
+731 GLRMAIENVPDLI

-797 TKPFSGKVLLSRV
+797 TKPFSGKVLISRV

-824 AGAYGRHGNAESN
+824 AGVYGRKGN
-837 RSNWNDE
+837 D
-844 SNEKNRTADSNDI
+844 EKNRRHENNGSNENNGTADSNDI

-864 GCCSCAAPALNAA
+864 GCCSGAAPALNAA
-877 DSRFMTRLRDFIAA
+877 DSRFMIRLRDFIAA

-976 NGRQAIK
+976 NGRQATK

>member
-1 MKPRQEGG
+1 MKPRPEGG
-9 RRHHG
+9 RRRHG
-14 IAVAIRRFRHTI
+14 MTVAGQLFGHIMSLIFMSTMRRM
-26 SRTVIPAIRRTAAAW
+26 AAAG
-41 LWMTLTMCIIASSC
+41 LWTIFTMCLIASSC
-55 GSPRRYTIGV
+55 GSPRRYIIGV

-102 TVQRAQIDRFVDDG
+102 TVQRAQIDNFIDDG
-116 VDLLIVSPNSMSSIS
+116 VDLLIVSPNSMTSIS

-174 VATRLEGRGTVV
+174 VATQLDGRGTVV
-186 EIQGL
+186 EVQGL

-206 VLGRYPDISIIA
+206 VLGRYPDIHIIA

-223 WLQESGNEAMD
+223 WLQESGSEAMD

-281 PGADGGIAR
+281 PGTDGGIAR
-290 VQDGTLTVS
+290 VHDGTLTVS

-340 MLMQTEEMA
+340 MLMQAEEMA

-376 LLSVI
+376 LLFVI
-381 IVILLIIFFIMA
+381 IVILLIIFFIMV

-443 PRQRDR
+443 QRQRGR
-449 LEIVGRNARVLL
+449 LEIVSRNARVLL

-487 SEQARMWTD
+487 SEQARVWTD

-583 FMVNGSA
+583 FMVNSSA

-633 EEKGEKDRSEER
+633 EKKEKNDGRDES
-645 NENNESDCKNGN
+645 NESDGKNGN
-657 DGRYG
+657 DESDSGA
-662 STDMPPSGSAP
+662 TTPPSGSDSDSDSDTT
-673 ADPQAQSSDPQA
+673 ADPQAQT
-685 QSSAPAESSDNRPQ
+685 SATAESSDNRPQ

-718 DRYAIISAADGHE
+718 DRYAIISAADGSE
-731 GLHMAVERVPDLI
+731 GLRMAIENVPDLI

-797 TKPFSGKVLLSRV
+797 TKPFSGKVLISRV

-824 AGAYGRHGNAESN
+824 AGVYGRKGNDGKN
-837 RSNWNDE
+837 G
-844 SNEKNRTADSNDI
+844 SNENIETVGNNDI

-864 GCCSCAAPALNAA
+864 GCCSGAAPALNAA

-905 EMSLSRVQLYR
+905 EMNLSRVQLYR

-930 RLTRLRRAEELLR
+930 RLTRLSRAEDLLH
-943 EGSKTVSEVAY
+943 EGGKTVSEVAY

-964 IKCYKDHFGHTP
+964 IKCYKDQFGHTP
-976 NGRQAIK
+976 NDR

>member
-1 MKPRQEGG
+1 
-9 RRHHG
+9 
-14 IAVAIRRFRHTI
+14 
-26 SRTVIPAIRRTAAAW
+26 
-41 LWMTLTMCIIASSC
+41 
-55 GSPRRYTIGV
+55 
-65 AQCSEDSWRAKL
+65 
-77 NEELRTATY
+77 
-86 LYDNVD
+86 
-92 IRVVSADDND
+92 
-102 TVQRAQIDRFVDDG
+102 
-116 VDLLIVSPNSMSSIS
+116 
-131 EAVDRAYDSGIP
+131 
-143 VILLDR
+143 
-149 KTGSGKYT
+149 
-157 AFIGA
+157 
-162 DNVEIGRSIGEF
+162 
-174 VATRLEGRGTVV
+174 
-186 EIQGL
+186 
-191 DGSSPAVERH
+191 
-201 RGFTD
+201 
-206 VLGRYPDISIIA
+206 
-218 SPSGN
+218 
-223 WLQESGNEAMD
+223 
-234 AVMRK
+234 
-239 DTDRQI
+239 
-245 DCVFGHNDR
+245 
-254 MAVGAYETMKG
+254 MAEGAYETMES
-265 YGADVGGMLF
+265 YGADLGGILF

-299 CIYPTGG
+299 CIYPTSG

-314 NILEG
+314 NILED

-340 MLMQTEEMA
+340 MLMQAEEIA

-376 LLSVI
+376 LLFVI
-381 IVILLIIFFIMA
+381 IVILLIIFFIMV

-443 PRQRDR
+443 PRQRGR
-449 LEIVGRNARVLL
+449 LEIVSRNANVLL

-487 SEQARMWTD
+487 SEQARVWTD

-538 KHTRRGGTV
+538 KHTPRGGTV
-547 TLTVTSDDSLGM
+547 TLTVTADDTRGM
-559 VALSVSDTGEGI
+559 IALSVSDTGEGI

-583 FMVNGSA
+583 FMVNSSA

-620 GATFTVLLPAEIE
+620 GATFTVLLPAGT
-633 EEKGEKDRSEER
+633 EEKKGEERKADDGKNEDKER
-645 NENNESDCKNGN
+645 NESDG
-657 DGRYG
+657 D
-662 STDMPPSGSAP
+662 TDTPTSG
-673 ADPQAQSSDPQA
+673 ADPAATAAPQTLSSDT
-685 QSSAPAESSDNRPQ
+685 AESSDNRPQ
-699 ILIVDDSDDIRT
+699 VLIVDDSDDIRT

-718 DRYAIISAADGHE
+718 DRYAIISAADGSE
-731 GLHMAVERVPDLI
+731 GLRMAVENVPDLI

-797 TKPFSGKVLLSRV
+797 TKPFSGKVLISRI

-824 AGAYGRHGNAESN
+824 AGVYEGYGNDRKNGSDGN
-837 RSNWNDE
+837 DG
-844 SNEKNRTADSNDI
+844 SNEKKTTAVSNDI

-864 GCCSCAAPALNAA
+864 GCCSGAAPALNAA
-877 DSRFMTRLRDFIAA
+877 DSRFMTRLLDFISA

-905 EMSLSRVQLYR
+905 EMNLSRVQLYR

-930 RLTRLRRAEELLR
+930 RQSRLSRAEELLL
-943 EGSKTVSEVAY
+943 EGGRTVSEVAY

-976 NGRQAIK
+976 NDR

>member
-9 RRHHG
+9 RRRHG
-14 IAVAIRRFRHTI
+14 MAVAGQLFGHIM
-26 SRTVIPAIRRTAAAW
+26 SRTAAAG
-41 LWMTLTMCIIASSC
+41 LWMMFTMCLIVSSC

-102 TVQRAQIDRFVDDG
+102 TVQRAQIDSFIDDG
-116 VDLLIVSPNSMSSIS
+116 VDLLIVSPNSMTSIS

-149 KTGSGKYT
+149 KTDSGKYT

-174 VATRLEGRGTVV
+174 VATRLGGRGTVV

-206 VLGRYPDISIIA
+206 VLSRYPDIHIIA

-223 WLQESGNEAMD
+223 WLQDSGSETMD

-265 YGADVGGMLF
+265 YGADVDGTLF

-340 MLMQTEEMA
+340 MLMQAEEMA
-349 RQNEYLDTLHGK
+349 RQNEYLDTLHAK

-449 LEIVGRNARVLL
+449 LEIVSRNARVLL

-487 SEQARMWTD
+487 SEQARVWAD

-583 FMVNGSA
+583 FMVNSSA

-633 EEKGEKDRSEER
+633 DKKGENDRRDGS
-645 NENNESDCKNGN
+645 NESDGKNGKNGKNGN
-657 DGRYG
+657 DGSDG
-662 STDMPPSGSAP
+662 DSATPSSGSDSAAT
-673 ADPQAQSSDPQA
+673 ADPQSLTSTT
-685 QSSAPAESSDNRPQ
+685 AESSDNRP
-699 ILIVDDSDDIRT
+699 LVLVVDDSDDIRT

-718 DRYAIISAADGHE
+718 DRYAIISAADGSE
-731 GLHMAVERVPDLI
+731 GLRMAVERVPDLI

-797 TKPFSGKVLLSRV
+797 TKPFSGKVLISRV

-824 AGAYGRHGNAESN
+824 AGVY
-837 RSNWNDE
+837 NDE
-844 SNEKNRTADSNDI
+844 KNRRHENNGSNEKNRIADSNDI

-864 GCCSCAAPALNAA
+864 GCCSGAAPTLNAA

-930 RLTRLRRAEELLR
+930 RLSRLSRAEELLR
-943 EGSKTVSEVAY
+943 EGGKTVSEVAY

-964 IKCYKDHFGHTP
+964 IKCYKEHFGHTP
-976 NGRQAIK
+976 NDR

>member
-1 MKPRQEGG
+1 MKPRPEGG
-9 RRHHG
+9 RRRHG
-14 IAVAIRRFRHTI
+14 M
-26 SRTVIPAIRRTAAAW
+26 AAAGQ
-41 LWMTLTMCIIASSC
+41 LSGHIMRRMAAAGFWMIFTMCLIVSSC

-102 TVQRAQIDRFVDDG
+102 TVQRAQIDRFIDDG
-116 VDLLIVSPNSMSSIS
+116 VDLLIVSPNQMNSIS

-174 VATRLEGRGTVV
+174 VATRLGGRGTVV

-206 VLGRYPDISIIA
+206 ALGRYPDIHIIA

-223 WLQESGNEAMD
+223 WLQESGSEAMD

-340 MLMQTEEMA
+340 MLMQAEEMA

-381 IVILLIIFFIMA
+381 IVILLIIFFFMA

-487 SEQARMWTD
+487 SEQARVWTD

-633 EEKGEKDRSEER
+633 EKKEKNDGRDES
-645 NENNESDCKNGN
+645 NEKNGN
-657 DGRYG
+657 DGKKGNYESDSG
-662 STDMPPSGSAP
+662 AATPSSGSAP
-673 ADPQAQSSDPQA
+673 AATADPQALT
-685 QSSAPAESSDNRPQ
+685 SATAESSDNRPQ

-718 DRYAIISAADGHE
+718 DRYAIISAADGSE
-731 GLHMAVERVPDLI
+731 GLRMAIENVPDLI

-756 EMCRRVKGETATSH
+756 EMCRRVKGETGTSH

-797 TKPFSGKVLLSRV
+797 TKPFSGKVLISRV
-810 ENLLESRRRLRELF
+810 ENLLESRRRLRKLF
-824 AGAYGRHGNAESN
+824 AGVYGRKGN
-837 RSNWNDE
+837 D
-844 SNEKNRTADSNDI
+844 EKNRRHENNGSNENNGTADSNNI

-864 GCCSCAAPALNAA
+864 GCCSCAAPALNAT

>member
-1 MKPRQEGG
+1 MKPRPEGG
-9 RRHHG
+9 RRRHG
-14 IAVAIRRFRHTI
+14 MAVAGQLFGHIM
-26 SRTVIPAIRRTAAAW
+26 SRTAAAG
-41 LWMTLTMCIIASSC
+41 LWMMFTMCLIVSSC

-102 TVQRAQIDRFVDDG
+102 TVQRAQIDSFIDEG
-116 VDLLIVSPNSMSSIS
+116 VDLLIVSPNSMTSIS

-174 VATRLEGRGTVV
+174 VATQLDGRGTVV

-206 VLGRYPDISIIA
+206 ALGRYPDIHIIA

-223 WLQESGNEAMD
+223 WLQDSGSEAMD

-281 PGADGGIAR
+281 PGTDGGIAR

-340 MLMQTEEMA
+340 MLMQAEEMA

-376 LLSVI
+376 LLSII
-381 IVILLIIFFIMA
+381 IVILLIIFFIMV

-443 PRQRDR
+443 PRQRGR
-449 LEIVGRNARVLL
+449 LEIVSRNARVLL

-487 SEQARMWTD
+487 SEQARVWTD

-583 FMVNGSA
+583 FMVNSSA
-590 ADGTGIGLAL
+590 TDGTGIGLAL

-633 EEKGEKDRSEER
+633 EKKEKNDGRDES
-645 NENNESDCKNGN
+645 NEKNGN
-657 DGRYG
+657 DGKNG
-662 STDMPPSGSAP
+662 NDESDSGAATPSSGSDSDSDSDST
-673 ADPQAQSSDPQA
+673 ADPQAQT
-685 QSSAPAESSDNRPQ
+685 SATAESSDNRPQ

-718 DRYAIISAADGHE
+718 DRYAIISAADGSE
-731 GLHMAVERVPDLI
+731 GLRMAIENVPDLI

-797 TKPFSGKVLLSRV
+797 TKPFSGKVLISRV

-824 AGAYGRHGNAESN
+824 AGVYGRKGKDGKNGSD
-837 RSNWNDE
+837 RNDE
-844 SNEKNRTADSNDI
+844 SNGNIGTADSNDI

-864 GCCSCAAPALNAA
+864 GCCSGAAPALNAA

-905 EMSLSRVQLYR
+905 EMNLSRVQLYR

-930 RLTRLRRAEELLR
+930 RLTRLSRAEELLR
-943 EGSKTVSEVAY
+943 EGGRTVSEVAY

-964 IKCYKDHFGHTP
+964 IKCYKDQFGHTP
-976 NGRQAIK
+976 NDR

>member
-9 RRHHG
+9 RRPHG
-14 IAVAIRRFRHTI
+14 MKATGRRFRHTM
-26 SRTVIPAIRRTAAAW
+26 RRTAAAG
-41 LWMTLTMCIIASSC
+41 LWMMFTMCLIVSSC

-102 TVQRAQIDRFVDDG
+102 TVQRAQIDSFIDDG
-116 VDLLIVSPNSMSSIS
+116 VDLLIVSPNSMTSIS

-174 VATRLEGRGTVV
+174 VATQLDGRGIVV

-206 VLGRYPDISIIA
+206 VLGRYPDIHIIA

-340 MLMQTEEMA
+340 MLMQAEEMA

-381 IVILLIIFFIMA
+381 IVILLIIFFIMV

-443 PRQRDR
+443 QRQRGR
-449 LEIVGRNARVLL
+449 LEIVSRNARVLL

-467 LDFRKLQNGKMELM
+467 LDFRKLQNGKLELM

-487 SEQARMWTD
+487 SEQARVWTD

-583 FMVNGSA
+583 FMVNSSA

-633 EEKGEKDRSEER
+633 EKKEKNDGRD
-645 NENNESDCKNGN
+645 ESNGKNGN
-657 DGRYG
+657 DGKKG
-662 STDMPPSGSAP
+662 NDESDSGAATPSSGSAP
-673 ADPQAQSSDPQA
+673 AATADPQALT
-685 QSSAPAESSDNRPQ
+685 SATAESSDNRPQ

-718 DRYAIISAADGHE
+718 DRYAIISAADGSE
-731 GLHMAVERVPDLI
+731 GLRMAVEHVPDLI

-797 TKPFSGKVLLSRV
+797 TKPFSGKVLISRV

-824 AGAYGRHGNAESN
+824 AGVYGRKGNDEKNGSDGNNESN
-837 RSNWNDE
+837 GNIG
-844 SNEKNRTADSNDI
+844 TVGSNDI

-864 GCCSCAAPALNAA
+864 GCCSGAAPALNAA

-930 RLTRLRRAEELLR
+930 RLSRLRRAEELLR

>member
-1 MKPRQEGG
+1 MKPRPEGG
-9 RRHHG
+9 RRRHG
-14 IAVAIRRFRHTI
+14 M
-26 SRTVIPAIRRTAAAW
+26 AAAGQLFGHIMSRIFMSTMRRMAAAG
-41 LWMTLTMCIIASSC
+41 LWTIFTMCLIASSC

-102 TVQRAQIDRFVDDG
+102 TLQRAQIDNFIDEG
-116 VDLLIVSPNSMSSIS
+116 VDLLIVSPNSMTSIS

-162 DNVEIGRSIGEF
+162 DNLEIGRSIGEF
-174 VATRLEGRGTVV
+174 VATRLGGRGTVV

-206 VLGRYPDISIIA
+206 ALERYPDIHIIA

-223 WLQESGNEAMD
+223 WLQESGSEAMD
-234 AVMRK
+234 AVKRK

-340 MLMQTEEMA
+340 MLMQAEEMA

-381 IVILLIIFFIMA
+381 IVILLIIFFIMV

-443 PRQRDR
+443 PRQRSR
-449 LEIVGRNARVLL
+449 LEIVSRNARVLL

-487 SEQARMWTD
+487 SEQARVWTD

-633 EEKGEKDRSEER
+633 EKKEKNDGRDES
-645 NENNESDCKNGN
+645 NEKNGN
-657 DGRYG
+657 DGKKGNYESDSG
-662 STDMPPSGSAP
+662 AATPSSGSAP
-673 ADPQAQSSDPQA
+673 AATADPQALT
-685 QSSAPAESSDNRPQ
+685 SATAESSDNRPQ

-718 DRYAIISAADGHE
+718 DRYAIISAADGSE
-731 GLHMAVERVPDLI
+731 GLSMAVERVPDLI

-756 EMCRRVKGETATSH
+756 EMCRRVKSETATSH

-797 TKPFSGKVLLSRV
+797 TKPFSGKVLISRV
-810 ENLLESRRRLRELF
+810 ENLLESRRRLRKLF
-824 AGAYGRHGNAESN
+824 AGVYGRKGN
-837 RSNWNDE
+837 D
-844 SNEKNRTADSNDI
+844 EKNRRHENNGSNENNGTADSNNI

-864 GCCSCAAPALNAA
+864 GCCSCAAPALNAT

>member
-1 MKPRQEGG
+1 MKPRPEGG
-9 RRHHG
+9 RRRHG
-14 IAVAIRRFRHTI
+14 M
-26 SRTVIPAIRRTAAAW
+26 AAAG
-41 LWMTLTMCIIASSC
+41 LWTIFTMCLIVSSC

-102 TVQRAQIDRFVDDG
+102 TVQRAQIDRFIDDG
-116 VDLLIVSPNSMSSIS
+116 VDLLIVSPNQMNSIS

-174 VATRLEGRGTVV
+174 VATRLGGRGTVV

-206 VLGRYPDISIIA
+206 ALGRYPDIHIVA

-223 WLQESGNEAMD
+223 WLQDSGSEVMD

-340 MLMQTEEMA
+340 MLMQAEEMA
-349 RQNEYLDTLHGK
+349 RQNEYLDTLHAK

-467 LDFRKLQNGKMELM
+467 LDFRKLQNGKMKLM
-481 VTRFRL
+481 ITRFRL
-487 SEQARMWTD
+487 SEQARVWTD

-633 EEKGEKDRSEER
+633 EKKEK
-645 NENNESDCKNGN
+645 KNGN
-657 DGRYG
+657 DESDSGA
-662 STDMPPSGSAP
+662 TTPPSGSDSDSDSAAT
-673 ADPQAQSSDPQA
+673 ADPQVLSSTT
-685 QSSAPAESSDNRPQ
+685 AESSDNRP
-699 ILIVDDSDDIRT
+699 LVLVVDDSDDIRT

-718 DRYAIISAADGHE
+718 DRYAIISAADGSE
-731 GLHMAVERVPDLI
+731 GLRMAIENVPDLI

-797 TKPFSGKVLLSRV
+797 TKPFSGKVLISRV

-824 AGAYGRHGNAESN
+824 AGVYGRKGN
-837 RSNWNDE
+837 D
-844 SNEKNRTADSNDI
+844 EKNRRHEN
-857 FDNPPAD
+857 
-864 GCCSCAAPALNAA
+864 
-877 DSRFMTRLRDFIAA
+877 
-891 NISDSDLNVETISA
+891 
-905 EMSLSRVQLYR
+905 
-916 KVKAM
+916 
-921 TGATPVELI
+921 
-930 RLTRLRRAEELLR
+930 
-943 EGSKTVSEVAY
+943 
-954 EVGFSSPSYF
+954 
-964 IKCYKDHFGHTP
+964 
-976 NGRQAIK
+976 NG

>member
-1 MKPRQEGG
+1 MKPRPEGG
-9 RRHHG
+9 RRRHG
-14 IAVAIRRFRHTI
+14 M
-26 SRTVIPAIRRTAAAW
+26 AAAGQLFGHIMRQMAAAGIW
-41 LWMTLTMCIIASSC
+41 TIFTMCLIVSSC

-102 TVQRAQIDRFVDDG
+102 TVQRAQIDSFIDDG
-116 VDLLIVSPNSMSSIS
+116 VDLLIVSPNSMTSIS

-174 VATRLEGRGTVV
+174 VATRLGGRGTVV

-206 VLGRYPDISIIA
+206 ALGRYPDIHIIA

-223 WLQESGNEAMD
+223 WLQDSGSEAMD

-265 YGADVGGMLF
+265 YGADVDGMLF

-290 VQDGTLTVS
+290 VHDGTLTVS

-340 MLMQTEEMA
+340 MLMQAEEMA
-349 RQNEYLDTLHGK
+349 RQNEYLDTLHAK

-449 LEIVGRNARVLL
+449 LEIVSRNARVLL

-487 SEQARMWTD
+487 SEQARVWTD

-547 TLTVTSDDSLGM
+547 TLTVTADDSLGM

-633 EEKGEKDRSEER
+633 EKKGKKDRSDGR
-645 NENNESDCKNGN
+645 NESNENDVKNGN
-657 DGRYG
+657 DG
-662 STDMPPSGSAP
+662 STDADATPSSDAASAAT
-673 ADPQAQSSDPQA
+673 ADPQV
-685 QSSAPAESSDNRPQ
+685 QSSATDGSSDNRPQ
-699 ILIVDDSDDIRT
+699 VLIVDDSDDIRT

-718 DRYAIISAADGHE
+718 DRYAIISAADGSE
-731 GLHMAVERVPDLI
+731 GLRMAVEHVPDLI

-797 TKPFSGKVLLSRV
+797 TKPFSGKVLISRV

-824 AGAYGRHGNAESN
+824 AGVYGRKGKDGKNGSD
-837 RSNWNDE
+837 RNDE
-844 SNEKNRTADSNDI
+844 KNGSNENIETVGNNDI

-864 GCCSCAAPALNAA
+864 GCCSGAAPALNAA

-930 RLTRLRRAEELLR
+930 RLTRLSRAEELLH
-943 EGSKTVSEVAY
+943 EGGKTVSEVAY

-976 NGRQAIK
+976 NGRQATK

>member
-1 MKPRQEGG
+1 MKPRPEG
-9 RRHHG
+9 RLRHG
-14 IAVAIRRFRHTI
+14 IA
-26 SRTVIPAIRRTAAAW
+26 AAG
-41 LWMTLTMCIIASSC
+41 LWMMLTMCLIVSSC

-102 TVQRAQIDRFVDDG
+102 TVQQAQIDRFIDDG
-116 VDLLIVSPNSMSSIS
+116 VDLLIVSPNQMNSIS

-143 VILLDR
+143 VILVDR

-174 VATRLEGRGTVV
+174 VATQLDGRGTVV

-191 DGSSPAVERH
+191 DGSSPAMERH

-206 VLGRYPDISIIA
+206 VLKRYPDIHIIA

-223 WLQESGNEAMD
+223 WLQDSGCEAMEE
-234 AVMRK
+234 VMRK

-245 DCVFGHNDR
+245 DCIFGHNDR
-254 MAVGAYETMKG
+254 MAEGAYETMES
-265 YGADVGGMLF
+265 YGADLGGILF

-299 CIYPTGG
+299 CIYPTSG

-314 NILEG
+314 NILED

-340 MLMQTEEMA
+340 MLMQAEEIA

-376 LLSVI
+376 LLFVI
-381 IVILLIIFFIMA
+381 IVILLIIFFIMV

-443 PRQRDR
+443 PRQRGR
-449 LEIVGRNARVLL
+449 LEIVSRNANVLL

-487 SEQARMWTD
+487 SEQARVWTD

-538 KHTRRGGTV
+538 KHTPRGGTV
-547 TLTVTSDDSLGM
+547 TLTVTTDDTRGM
-559 VALSVSDTGEGI
+559 IALSVSDTGEGI

-583 FMVNGSA
+583 FMVNSSA

-620 GATFTVLLPAEIE
+620 GATFTVLLPTGT
-633 EEKGEKDRSEER
+633 EEKKGEERKADDGKNEDKER
-645 NENNESDCKNGN
+645 NESDG
-657 DGRYG
+657 D
-662 STDMPPSGSAP
+662 TDTPTSGAAP
-673 ADPQAQSSDPQA
+673 AVTAAPQTLSSDT
-685 QSSAPAESSDNRPQ
+685 AESSDNRPQ
-699 ILIVDDSDDIRT
+699 VLIVDDSDDIRT

-718 DRYAIISAADGHE
+718 DRYAIISAADGSE
-731 GLHMAVERVPDLI
+731 GLRMAVENVPDLI

-797 TKPFSGKVLLSRV
+797 TKPFSGKVLISRI

-824 AGAYGRHGNAESN
+824 AGVYEGYGNDRKNGSDGN
-837 RSNWNDE
+837 DG
-844 SNEKNRTADSNDI
+844 SNEKKTTAVSNDI

-864 GCCSCAAPALNAA
+864 SCCSGAAPALNAA
-877 DSRFMTRLRDFIAA
+877 DSRFMTRLLDFISA

-905 EMSLSRVQLYR
+905 EMNLSRVQLYR

-930 RLTRLRRAEELLR
+930 RLSRLSRAEELLL
-943 EGSKTVSEVAY
+943 EGGRTVSEVAY

-976 NGRQAIK
+976 NDR

>member
-1 MKPRQEGG
+1 MKPRPEGG
-9 RRHHG
+9 RRRHG
-14 IAVAIRRFRHTI
+14 MAAAGQLFGHIM
-26 SRTVIPAIRRTAAAW
+26 SRIFMSTIRRTTAAG
-41 LWMTLTMCIIASSC
+41 LWTIFTMCLIASSC

-102 TVQRAQIDRFVDDG
+102 TVQRAQIDRFIDDG
-116 VDLLIVSPNSMSSIS
+116 VDLLIVSPNQMNSIS

-174 VATRLEGRGTVV
+174 VATQLDGRGTVV

-191 DGSSPAVERH
+191 EGSSPAMERH

-206 VLGRYPDISIIA
+206 ALRRYPDISIIA

-223 WLQESGNEAMD
+223 WLQESGCEAMD

-254 MAVGAYETMKG
+254 MAVGAYETMKS
-265 YGADVGGMLF
+265 YGADIGGMLF

-340 MLMQTEEMA
+340 MLMQAEEMA

-376 LLSVI
+376 LLFVI

-449 LEIVGRNARVLL
+449 LEIVSRNARVLL

-487 SEQARMWTD
+487 SEQARVWTD

-547 TLTVTSDDSLGM
+547 TLTVTSDDSLDM

-633 EEKGEKDRSEER
+633 EKKGEKDRRDMS
-645 NENNESDCKNGN
+645 NENNESDGKNGN
-657 DGRYG
+657 DESDSGAATP
-662 STDMPPSGSAP
+662 SSGSAP
-673 ADPQAQSSDPQA
+673 AATADPQAQT
-685 QSSAPAESSDNRPQ
+685 SATAESSDNRPQ

-718 DRYAIISAADGHE
+718 DRYAIISAADGSE
-731 GLHMAVERVPDLI
+731 GLRMAVEHVPDLI

-797 TKPFSGKVLLSRV
+797 TKPFSGKVLISRV

-824 AGAYGRHGNAESN
+824 AGVYGRKGN
-837 RSNWNDE
+837 D
-844 SNEKNRTADSNDI
+844 EKNRRHENNGNNENNGTADSNDI

-864 GCCSCAAPALNAA
+864 GCCSGAAPALNAA

-930 RLTRLRRAEELLR
+930 RLSRLRRAEELLR

-976 NGRQAIK
+976 NGRQATK

>member
-1 MKPRQEGG
+1 MKPRPEE
-9 RRHHG
+9 RRQRRRG
-14 IAVAIRRFRHTI
+14 MTVAGQLFGHIMHQM
-26 SRTVIPAIRRTAAAW
+26 AAAA
-41 LWMTLTMCIIASSC
+41 LWMMLTMCLIVSSC
-55 GSPRRYTIGV
+55 GSPHRYTIGV

-86 LYDNVD
+86 LYGNVD

-102 TVQRAQIDRFVDDG
+102 TVQRAQIDRFIDEG
-116 VDLLIVSPNSMSSIS
+116 VDLLIVSPNQMNSIS

-174 VATRLEGRGTVV
+174 VATQLGGRGTVV

-191 DGSSPAVERH
+191 DGSSPAMERH

-206 VLGRYPDISIIA
+206 ALGRYPDIHIIA

-223 WLQESGNEAMD
+223 WLQDSGSEVMD
-234 AVMRK
+234 AVMRQ
-239 DTDRQI
+239 DTDRWI

-290 VQDGTLTVS
+290 VHDGTLTVS

-319 RPYNKEN
+319 RPYDKEN

-340 MLMQTEEMA
+340 MLMQAEEMA

-376 LLSVI
+376 LLSII
-381 IVILLIIFFIMA
+381 IVILLIFFFTMA

-443 PRQRDR
+443 PRQRGR
-449 LEIVGRNARVLL
+449 LEIVSRNARVLL

-467 LDFRKLQNGKMELM
+467 LDFRKLQNGKMKLM
-481 VTRFRL
+481 ATRFRL
-487 SEQARMWTD
+487 SEQARVWTD
-496 CFRPVA
+496 SFRPVA

-530 YNLLSNAI
+530 YNLLGNAI

-547 TLTVTSDDSLGM
+547 TLTVTAADTRGM

-583 FMVNGSA
+583 FMVNSSA

-633 EEKGEKDRSEER
+633 AG
-645 NENNESDCKNGN
+645 ESDGRNGSDENDGRDGN
-657 DGRYG
+657 DG
-662 STDMPPSGSAP
+662 SA
-673 ADPQAQSSDPQA
+673 APQAQT
-685 QSSAPAESSDNRPQ
+685 SAPAESSDNRPQ
-699 ILIVDDSDDIRT
+699 VLVVDDSDDIRT

-718 DRYAIISAADGHE
+718 DRYAIISAADGSE
-731 GLHMAVERVPDLI
+731 GLRMAVERVPDLI

-797 TKPFSGKVLLSRV
+797 TKPFSGKVLVSRV

-824 AGAYGRHGNAESN
+824 AGIYGKNGSDGKNGNDGSSENNGTAGSN
-837 RSNWNDE
+837 Y
-844 SNEKNRTADSNDI
+844 I

-864 GCCSCAAPALNAA
+864 GCCSGAAPVPNAA

-891 NISDSDLNVETISA
+891 SISDSDLNVETISA
-905 EMSLSRVQLYR
+905 EMGLSRVQLYR

-930 RLTRLRRAEELLR
+930 RLTRLRRAEELLL
-943 EGSKTVSEVAY
+943 EGGKTVSEVAY
-954 EVGFSSPSYF
+954 GVGFSSPSYF

-976 NGRQAIK
+976 NDR

>member
-1 MKPRQEGG
+1 MKPRPEERRG
-9 RRHHG
+9 RSG
-14 IAVAIRRFRHTI
+14 M
-26 SRTVIPAIRRTAAAW
+26 AAAT
-41 LWMTLTMCIIASSC
+41 LWMMLTMCLIAASC
-55 GSPRRYTIGV
+55 GSPHRYTIGV

-102 TVQRAQIDRFVDDG
+102 TLQRAQIDWFIDDG
-116 VDLLIVSPNSMSSIS
+116 VDLLIVSPNQMNSIS

-174 VATRLEGRGTVV
+174 VATRLGGRGTVV

-191 DGSSPAVERH
+191 EGSSPAVERH

-206 VLGRYPDISIIA
+206 VLGRYPDIHIIA

-223 WLQESGNEAMD
+223 WLQDSGDEAMD
-234 AVMRK
+234 AVMRQ

-254 MAVGAYETMKG
+254 MAVGAYEIMKG

-290 VQDGTLTVS
+290 VHDGTLTVS

-340 MLMQTEEMA
+340 MLMQAEEMA

-381 IVILLIIFFIMA
+381 IVILLIFFFIMA

-430 DPVEQMLGDDNLT
+430 DPVEQMLDDDNLT
-443 PRQRDR
+443 PRQRGR
-449 LEIVGRNARVLL
+449 LEIVSRNARVLL

-467 LDFRKLQNGKMELM
+467 LDFRKLQNGKMTLM
-481 VTRFRL
+481 ATRFRL
-487 SEQARMWTD
+487 SEQARVWTD
-496 CFRPVA
+496 SFRPVA

-530 YNLLSNAI
+530 YNLLGNAI

-547 TLTVTSDDSLGM
+547 TLTVTAADTRGM

-620 GATFTVLLPAEIE
+620 GATFTVLLPAGIE
-633 EEKGEKDRSEER
+633 AG
-645 NENNESDCKNGN
+645 ESDGN
-657 DGRYG
+657 DGKNG
-662 STDMPPSGSAP
+662 SDERDGRNGSDGKNGSCGSA
-673 ADPQAQSSDPQA
+673 AAAAPQA
-685 QSSAPAESSDNRPQ
+685 QSSATAESSDNRPQ
-699 ILIVDDSDDIRT
+699 VLVVDDSDDIRT
-711 YISSLLS
+711 YISSLLG
-718 DRYAIISAADGHE
+718 DRYAIISAADGSE
-731 GLHMAVERVPDLI
+731 GLRMAVERVPDLI

-797 TKPFSGKVLLSRV
+797 TKPFSGKVLVSRV

-824 AGAYGRHGNAESN
+824 AGIYGSDGRNGSNGNDGSDGKN
-837 RSNWNDE
+837 VNDGSDE
-844 SNEKNRTADSNDI
+844 SNDI

-864 GCCSCAAPALNAA
+864 GCCSGAAPVANAA
-877 DSRFMTRLRDFIAA
+877 DSRFMTRLHDFIAA
-891 NISDSDLNVETISA
+891 NIADSDLNVETISA
-905 EMSLSRVQLYR
+905 EMGLSRVQLYR

-921 TGATPVELI
+921 TGATPVELV
-930 RLTRLRRAEELLR
+930 RLTRLRRAEELLL
-943 EGSKTVSEVAY
+943 EGGRTVSEVAY
-954 EVGFSSPSYF
+954 GVGVFVAVVF
-964 IKCYKDHFGHTP
+964 HKVL
-976 NGRQAIK
+976 

>member
-1 MKPRQEGG
+1 MKPRPEGG
-9 RRHHG
+9 RRRHG
-14 IAVAIRRFRHTI
+14 MAVAGQLFGHIM
-26 SRTVIPAIRRTAAAW
+26 SRTAAAG
-41 LWMTLTMCIIASSC
+41 LWMMFTMCLIVSSC

-102 TVQRAQIDRFVDDG
+102 TVQRAQIDSFIDDG
-116 VDLLIVSPNSMSSIS
+116 VDLLIVSPNSMTSIS

-149 KTGSGKYT
+149 KTDSGKYT

-174 VATRLEGRGTVV
+174 VATRLGGHGTVV

-206 VLGRYPDISIIA
+206 VLSRYPDIHIIA

-223 WLQESGNEAMD
+223 WLQESGSEAMD

-265 YGADVGGMLF
+265 YGADVDGMLF

-281 PGADGGIAR
+281 PSADGGIAR

-340 MLMQTEEMA
+340 MLMQAEEMA

-381 IVILLIIFFIMA
+381 IVILLIFFFFMA

-449 LEIVGRNARVLL
+449 LEIVSRNARVLL

-487 SEQARMWTD
+487 SEQARVWAD

-583 FMVNGSA
+583 FMVNSSA

-633 EEKGEKDRSEER
+633 DKKGEKDRRDVS
-645 NENNESDCKNGN
+645 NESDGKNGN
-657 DGRYG
+657 DGSDG
-662 STDMPPSGSAP
+662 DSATPSSGSDSAAT
-673 ADPQAQSSDPQA
+673 ADPQSLTSTT
-685 QSSAPAESSDNRPQ
+685 AESSDNRP
-699 ILIVDDSDDIRT
+699 LVLVVDDSDDIRT

-718 DRYAIISAADGHE
+718 DRYAIISAADGSE
-731 GLHMAVERVPDLI
+731 GLRMAVERVPDLI

-797 TKPFSGKVLLSRV
+797 TKPFSGKVLISRV

-824 AGAYGRHGNAESN
+824 AGVY
-837 RSNWNDE
+837 NDE
-844 SNEKNRTADSNDI
+844 KNRRHENNGSNEKNRIADSNDI

-864 GCCSCAAPALNAA
+864 GCCSGAAPTLNAA

-930 RLTRLRRAEELLR
+930 RLSRLSRAEELLR
-943 EGSKTVSEVAY
+943 EGGKTVSEVAY

-964 IKCYKDHFGHTP
+964 IKCYKEHFGHTP
-976 NGRQAIK
+976 NDR

>member
-1 MKPRQEGG
+1 MKPRPEGG
-9 RRHHG
+9 RRRHG
-14 IAVAIRRFRHTI
+14 M
-26 SRTVIPAIRRTAAAW
+26 AAAGQLFGHIMRRMAAAG
-41 LWMTLTMCIIASSC
+41 LWTIFTMCLIASSC

-102 TVQRAQIDRFVDDG
+102 TLQRAQIDNFIDDG
-116 VDLLIVSPNSMSSIS
+116 VDLLIVSPNSMTSIS

-174 VATRLEGRGTVV
+174 VATRLGGRGTVV

-206 VLGRYPDISIIA
+206 ALGRYPDISIIA

-223 WLQESGNEAMD
+223 WLQESGCEAMD

-254 MAVGAYETMKG
+254 MAVGAYETMKS
-265 YGADVGGMLF
+265 YGADIGGMLF

-340 MLMQTEEMA
+340 MLMQAEEMA

-376 LLSVI
+376 LLSII

-407 ANAKLVFFT
+407 ANAKIVFFT

-487 SEQARMWTD
+487 SEQARVWTD

-530 YNLLSNAI
+530 YNLMSNAI

-547 TLTVTSDDSLGM
+547 TLTVTSDDTTHGM

-633 EEKGEKDRSEER
+633 EKKEKNDGRDES
-645 NENNESDCKNGN
+645 NEKNGN
-657 DGRYG
+657 DGKKGNYESDSG
-662 STDMPPSGSAP
+662 AATPSSGSAP
-673 ADPQAQSSDPQA
+673 AATADPQALT
-685 QSSAPAESSDNRPQ
+685 SATAESSDNRPQ

-718 DRYAIISAADGHE
+718 DRYAIISAADGSE
-731 GLHMAVERVPDLI
+731 GLRMAIENVPDLI

-797 TKPFSGKVLLSRV
+797 TKPFSGKVLISRV

-824 AGAYGRHGNAESN
+824 AGIYGRHEGDGNNGREKSDGN
-837 RSNWNDE
+837 
-844 SNEKNRTADSNDI
+844 NEENGPAGSSDI

-864 GCCSCAAPALNAA
+864 GCCSGAAPVLNAA
-877 DSRFMTRLRDFIAA
+877 DSRFMTRLRDFVAA

-921 TGATPVELI
+921 TGTTPVEFI
-930 RLTRLRRAEELLR
+930 RLSRLHRAEELLR
-943 EGSKTVSEVAY
+943 ESGKTVSEVAY

-976 NGRQAIK
+976 NGRQATK

>member
-1 MKPRQEGG
+1 MKPRPEERRG
-9 RRHHG
+9 RSG
-14 IAVAIRRFRHTI
+14 M
-26 SRTVIPAIRRTAAAW
+26 AAAT
-41 LWMTLTMCIIASSC
+41 LWMMLTMCLIAASC
-55 GSPRRYTIGV
+55 GSPHRYTIGV

-102 TVQRAQIDRFVDDG
+102 TLQRAQIDRFIDDG
-116 VDLLIVSPNSMSSIS
+116 VDLLIVSPNQMNSIS

-162 DNVEIGRSIGEF
+162 DNVDIGRSIGEF
-174 VATRLEGRGTVV
+174 VATRLGGRGTVV

-191 DGSSPAVERH
+191 EGSSPAVERH

-206 VLGRYPDISIIA
+206 VLGRYPDIHIIA

-223 WLQESGNEAMD
+223 WLQDSGDEAMD
-234 AVMRK
+234 AVMRQ

-290 VQDGTLTVS
+290 VHDGTLTVS

-340 MLMQTEEMA
+340 MLMQAEEMA

-381 IVILLIIFFIMA
+381 IVILLIFFFIMA

-430 DPVEQMLGDDNLT
+430 DPVEQMLDDDNLT
-443 PRQRDR
+443 PRQRGR
-449 LEIVGRNARVLL
+449 LEIVSRNARVLL

-467 LDFRKLQNGKMELM
+467 LDFRKLQNGKMTLM
-481 VTRFRL
+481 ATRFRL
-487 SEQARMWTD
+487 SEQARVWTD
-496 CFRPVA
+496 SFRPVA

-530 YNLLSNAI
+530 YNLLGNAI

-547 TLTVTSDDSLGM
+547 TLTVTAADTRGM

-633 EEKGEKDRSEER
+633 AG
-645 NENNESDCKNGN
+645 ESDGN
-657 DGRYG
+657 DGRDG
-662 STDMPPSGSAP
+662 SDGKNGSCGSA
-673 ADPQAQSSDPQA
+673 AAAAQQA
-685 QSSAPAESSDNRPQ
+685 QSSAPAESSDSRPQ
-699 ILIVDDSDDIRT
+699 VLVVDDSDDIRT
-711 YISSLLS
+711 YISSLLG
-718 DRYAIISAADGHE
+718 DRYAIISAADGSE
-731 GLHMAVERVPDLI
+731 GLRMAVECVPDLI

-797 TKPFSGKVLLSRV
+797 TKPFSGKVLVSRV

-824 AGAYGRHGNAESN
+824 AGIYGSNGRNGSDGSYGRNGNDGRNVNDGKNGNDGRNGSYGKN
-837 RSNWNDE
+837 GNDE
-844 SNEKNRTADSNDI
+844 SNYI

-864 GCCSCAAPALNAA
+864 GCCSGAAPVANAA

-891 NISDSDLNVETISA
+891 NIADSDLNVETISA
-905 EMSLSRVQLYR
+905 EMGLSRVQLYR

-930 RLTRLRRAEELLR
+930 RLTRLRRAEELLL
-943 EGSKTVSEVAY
+943 EGGKTVSEVAY
-954 EVGFSSPSYF
+954 GVGFSSPSYF

-976 NGRQAIK
+976 NDR

>member
-1 MKPRQEGG
+1 MKPRPEGG
-9 RRHHG
+9 RRRHG
-14 IAVAIRRFRHTI
+14 MAAAGQLFGHIM
-26 SRTVIPAIRRTAAAW
+26 SRIFMSTIRRTTAAG
-41 LWMTLTMCIIASSC
+41 LWTIFTMCLIASSC

-102 TVQRAQIDRFVDDG
+102 TVQRAQIDRFIDDG
-116 VDLLIVSPNSMSSIS
+116 VDLLIVSPNQMNSIS

-174 VATRLEGRGTVV
+174 VATRLGGRGTVV

-191 DGSSPAVERH
+191 EGSSPAMERH

-206 VLGRYPDISIIA
+206 ALRRYPDIHVIA

-223 WLQESGNEAMD
+223 WLQDSGDEAMD

-340 MLMQTEEMA
+340 MLMQAEEMA

-376 LLSVI
+376 LLFVI

-449 LEIVGRNARVLL
+449 LEIVSRNARVLL

-487 SEQARMWTD
+487 SEQARVWTD

-538 KHTRRGGTV
+538 KHTSRGGTV
-547 TLTVTSDDSLGM
+547 TLTVTSDDSLDM

-633 EEKGEKDRSEER
+633 EKKEKNDGRDES
-645 NENNESDCKNGN
+645 NEKNGN
-657 DGRYG
+657 DGKKG
-662 STDMPPSGSAP
+662 NDESDSGAATPSSGSAP
-673 ADPQAQSSDPQA
+673 AATADPQALT
-685 QSSAPAESSDNRPQ
+685 SATAESSDNRPQ

-718 DRYAIISAADGHE
+718 DRYAIISAADGSE
-731 GLHMAVERVPDLI
+731 GLRMAVERVPDLI

-797 TKPFSGKVLLSRV
+797 TKPFSGKVLISRV

-824 AGAYGRHGNAESN
+824 AGVYGRKGNDEKNGSDGNNESN
-837 RSNWNDE
+837 GNIG
-844 SNEKNRTADSNDI
+844 TVGSNDI

-864 GCCSCAAPALNAA
+864 GCCSGAAPALNAA

-930 RLTRLRRAEELLR
+930 RLSRLHRAEELLR
-943 EGSKTVSEVAY
+943 ESGKTVSEVAY

>member
-1 MKPRQEGG
+1 MKPRPEGG
-9 RRHHG
+9 RRRHG
-14 IAVAIRRFRHTI
+14 MTVAGLWTI
-26 SRTVIPAIRRTAAAW
+26 F
-41 LWMTLTMCIIASSC
+41 TMCLIVSSC

-77 NEELRTATY
+77 NEDLRTATY

-102 TVQRAQIDRFVDDG
+102 TVQRAQIDSFIDEG
-116 VDLLIVSPNSMSSIS
+116 VDLLIVSPNSMTSIS

-174 VATRLEGRGTVV
+174 VATQLDGRGTVV

-191 DGSSPAVERH
+191 EGSSPAMERH

-206 VLGRYPDISIIA
+206 ALRRYPDIHVIA

-223 WLQESGNEAMD
+223 WLQDSGSEAMD

-340 MLMQTEEMA
+340 MLMQAEEMA

-376 LLSVI
+376 LLSII
-381 IVILLIIFFIMA
+381 IVILLIIFFIMV

-449 LEIVGRNARVLL
+449 LEIVSRNARVLL

-487 SEQARMWTD
+487 SEQARVWTD

-538 KHTRRGGTV
+538 KHTSRGGTV
-547 TLTVTSDDSLGM
+547 TLTVTSDDSLDM

-590 ADGTGIGLAL
+590 TDGTGIGLAL

-633 EEKGEKDRSEER
+633 EKKEKNDGRD
-645 NENNESDCKNGN
+645 ESNGKNGN
-657 DGRYG
+657 DGKKG
-662 STDMPPSGSAP
+662 NDESDSGAATPSSGSAP
-673 ADPQAQSSDPQA
+673 AATADPQALT
-685 QSSAPAESSDNRPQ
+685 SATAESSDNRPQ

-718 DRYAIISAADGHE
+718 DRYAIISAADGSE
-731 GLHMAVERVPDLI
+731 GLRMAVERVPDLI

-797 TKPFSGKVLLSRV
+797 TKPFSGKVLISRV

-824 AGAYGRHGNAESN
+824 AGVYGRKGN
-837 RSNWNDE
+837 D
-844 SNEKNRTADSNDI
+844 EKNRRHENNGSNENNGTADSNDI

-864 GCCSCAAPALNAA
+864 GCCSGAAPALNAA

-930 RLTRLRRAEELLR
+930 RLSRLSRAEELLS
-943 EGSKTVSEVAY
+943 EGGYTVSEVAY

>member
-1 MKPRQEGG
+1 MKPRPERG
-9 RRHHG
+9 RRRHG
-14 IAVAIRRFRHTI
+14 M
-26 SRTVIPAIRRTAAAW
+26 AAAGQLFGHIMSRIFIPTMRRMAAAG
-41 LWMTLTMCIIASSC
+41 LWTIFTMCLIVSSC
-55 GSPRRYTIGV
+55 SSPRRYTIGV

-102 TVQRAQIDRFVDDG
+102 TLQRAQIDNFIDDG
-116 VDLLIVSPNSMSSIS
+116 VDLLIVSPNSMTSIS

-174 VATRLEGRGTVV
+174 VATRLGGRGTVV

-206 VLGRYPDISIIA
+206 ALGRYPDIHTIA

-223 WLQESGNEAMD
+223 WLQDSGSEAMD

-265 YGADVGGMLF
+265 YGADVSGMLF

-290 VQDGTLTVS
+290 VNDGTLTVS
-299 CIYPTGG
+299 CIYPTSG

-340 MLMQTEEMA
+340 MLMQAEEIT

-449 LEIVGRNARVLL
+449 LEIVSRNARVLL

-487 SEQARMWTD
+487 SEQARVWTD

-633 EEKGEKDRSEER
+633 DKKTENDRRDGS
-645 NENNESDCKNGN
+645 NESDGKNGKDEK
-657 DGRYG
+657 DGN
-662 STDMPPSGSAP
+662 TDMPPSDSDSAAT
-673 ADPQAQSSDPQA
+673 ADPQSLSSTT
-685 QSSAPAESSDNRPQ
+685 AESSDNRP
-699 ILIVDDSDDIRT
+699 LVLVVDDSDDIRT

-718 DRYAIISAADGHE
+718 DRYAIISAADGSE
-731 GLHMAVERVPDLI
+731 GLRIAVERVPDLI

-756 EMCRRVKGETATSH
+756 EMCRRVKGETGTSH

-797 TKPFSGKVLLSRV
+797 TKPFSGKVLISRV

-824 AGAYGRHGNAESN
+824 AGVYGRKGKDGKNGSD
-837 RSNWNDE
+837 RNDE
-844 SNEKNRTADSNDI
+844 KNGSNENIETVGNNDI

-864 GCCSCAAPALNAA
+864 GCCSGAAPVLNTA

-930 RLTRLRRAEELLR
+930 RLTRLSRAEELLH
-943 EGSKTVSEVAY
+943 EGDKTVSEVAY

-976 NGRQAIK
+976 NGRQATK

>member
-1 MKPRQEGG
+1 MKPRPEGG
-9 RRHHG
+9 RRRHG
-14 IAVAIRRFRHTI
+14 M
-26 SRTVIPAIRRTAAAW
+26 AAAGQLFGHIMSRIFMSTMRRMAAAG
-41 LWMTLTMCIIASSC
+41 LWTMLTMCLIASSC

-102 TVQRAQIDRFVDDG
+102 TVQRAQIDRFIDEG
-116 VDLLIVSPNSMSSIS
+116 VDLLIVSPNSMTSIS

-174 VATRLEGRGTVV
+174 VATRLGGRGTVV

-191 DGSSPAVERH
+191 EGSSPAVERH

-206 VLGRYPDISIIA
+206 VLGRYPDIHIIA

-223 WLQESGNEAMD
+223 WLQDSGDEAMD
-234 AVMRK
+234 EVMRQ

-254 MAVGAYETMKG
+254 MAVGAYEIMKG

-290 VQDGTLTVS
+290 VHDGTLTVS

-340 MLMQTEEMA
+340 MLMQAEEMA

-381 IVILLIIFFIMA
+381 IVILLIFFFIMA

-430 DPVEQMLGDDNLT
+430 DPVEQMLDDDNLT
-443 PRQRDR
+443 PRQRGR
-449 LEIVGRNARVLL
+449 LEIVSRNARVLL

-467 LDFRKLQNGKMELM
+467 LDFRKLQNGKMTLM
-481 VTRFRL
+481 ATRFRL
-487 SEQARMWTD
+487 SEQARVWTD
-496 CFRPVA
+496 SFRPVA

-519 VTDMYKVERIC
+519 LTDMYKVERIC
-530 YNLLSNAI
+530 YNLLGNAI

-547 TLTVTSDDSLGM
+547 TLTVTAADTRGM

-583 FMVNGSA
+583 FMVNSSA

-633 EEKGEKDRSEER
+633 EKKEKNDGRDES
-645 NENNESDCKNGN
+645 NEKNGN
-657 DGRYG
+657 DESDSGAATP
-662 STDMPPSGSAP
+662 SSGSAP
-673 ADPQAQSSDPQA
+673 ADTADPQA
-685 QSSAPAESSDNRPQ
+685 LTSATAESSDNRPQ

-718 DRYAIISAADGHE
+718 DRYAIISAADGSE
-731 GLHMAVERVPDLI
+731 GLRMAIENVPDLI

-797 TKPFSGKVLLSRV
+797 TKPFSGKVLISRV
-810 ENLLESRRRLRELF
+810 ENLLESRRRLRKLF
-824 AGAYGRHGNAESN
+824 AGVYGRKGN
-837 RSNWNDE
+837 D
-844 SNEKNRTADSNDI
+844 EKNRRHENNGSNENNGTADSNDI

-864 GCCSCAAPALNAA
+864 GCCSGAAPALNAA
-877 DSRFMTRLRDFIAA
+877 DSRFMIRLRDFIAA

-921 TGATPVELI
+921 TGTTPVELI
-930 RLTRLRRAEELLR
+930 RLSRLHRAEELLR
-943 EGSKTVSEVAY
+943 ESGKTVSEVAY

-976 NGRQAIK
+976 NGRQATK